1 MDNRQEIL
9 YFDQVKDRLIH
20 VDRLGVVTPYPPDS
34 DTAQFLIN
42 AFAEENDLSAIHV
55 SGKISSGQKVFLP
68 WGGY

>member
-55 SGKISSGQKVFLP
+55 SGKILAGETFTIHF
-68 WGGY
+68 G